1 MNASPSQAIPREI
14 LRKVRRLEIRTRKL
28 VNESLAGGYHS
39 VFKGQG
45 MEFSEVREYQYGD
58 DVRSID
64 WNVTSR
70 MGRPFIKKYTEEREL
85 TVILVVDASASGTFG
100 SAGQVKA
107 DVMAEI
113 CALLAFSAIRNND
126 RVGLILFTDRVE
138 KFVPPSRGQRH
149 VLRVIREILFHRPA
163 GRGTDLQCA
172 LEYLGRVI
180 RRRAVVFLVSD
191 FLTRD
196 FESGLR
202 VVNRLHDLVALS
214 VRDPLESELPAVGMV
229 ALEDAETG
237 VVQVVDTGV
246 PRLRQAFRKAA
257 LEGQQRLRDLFRRLG
272 TDSVEL
278 VNGEPYDVP
287 LVRFFKERA
296 RRAR

>member
-70 MGRPFIKKYTEEREL
+70 MGRPFVKKYTEEREL

-163 GRGTDLQCA
+163 GRGTDLQCG

-272 TDSVEL
+272 IDSVEL

>member
-272 TDSVEL
+272 IDSVEL